1 MVHSMVAEF
10 YLGFSD
16 GFWVNVNNYFLYQEP
31 ETKRMIYIPSDTNR
45 ALGNTQYKMEKMLTG
60 NMTEFATMAD
70 KSPLSYRLFGIP
82 EFEKRF
88 QEVSRDV
95 VNKIFNMK
103 AMGPVIDDTVAMIQE
118 DVAWDQTLEFPG
130 KLNMPR
136 ERKEGEPINVRNT
149 DTAYDCWV
157 VARDGIPFKKAVY
170 GPVTGHLSTIGVVE
184 WIRKKVQAVKAF

>member
-1 MVHSMVAEF
+1 MVAEF

-16 GFWVNVNNYFLYQEP
+16 GFWVNLNNYFLYQEP
-31 ETKRMIYIPSDTNR
+31 ETGRMIYIPSDTNR
-45 ALGNTQYKMEKMLTG
+45 ALGNSQYEMEKMLTG

-70 KSPLSYRLFGIP
+70 KSPVSYRLFGIP

-88 QEVSRDV
+88 QQVSRDV
-95 VNKIFNMK
+95 VSKIFNMK

-118 DVAWDQTLEFPG
+118 DVAWDQTLDFPG
-130 KLNMPR
+130 ELNMPH

-170 GPVTGHLSTIGVVE
+170 GPVTGHLSTIGVEE
-184 WIRKKVQAVKAF
+184 WIKKKVEAVKAF